1 MQRVLGC
8 AGQRCTALGSQ
19 VIMAGVLPGRA
30 PMRSGRFVTQVAK
43 GTANA
48 QVKVVDTGAAVLAAM
63 RTAVFDIILLDI
75 HMPEVR
81 SASRAHRQCEL

>member
-1 MQRVLGC
+1 MAC
-8 AGQRCTALGSQ
+8 AGYQ
-19 VIMAGVLPGRA
+19 VHHAPDSTKLQGVIVVWL
-30 PMRSGRFVTQVAK
+30 
-43 GTANA
+43 

-81 SASRAHRQCEL
+81 VATHVYPPSYTTGRQSWSKR